1 MLGKMWRARKER
13 KANEAVVA
21 DNAGTMTPLDVRL
34 ASSIT
39 ISDLAYTLFKDLDT
53 DVYKGDTYT
62 IDYITEY
69 TVFDDLVMYR
79 IVVDDNCF
87 LLVVDDAEDGIP
99 DVMVFHKVYEGHPRN
114 TEEWDNWIHPTHG
127 MINSDSMDV
136 DGEPD
141 PYTEFWLSAQDVIAT
156 KYTHKGNSQKTYNH
170 KIFARPIEL
179 IDGEESE
186 EFLLAEVEDE
196 TKVCVYTGVTIP
208 TIELKIL

>member
-1 MLGKMWRARKER
+1 MLGKMWEARKER
-13 KANEAVVA
+13 KANEAIVA
-21 DNAGTMTPLDVRL
+21 NNAGTMTPLDVRL
-34 ASSIT
+34 ASSVT
-39 ISDLAYTLFKDLDT
+39 ISDLAYTMFKDLDT

-69 TVFDDLVMYR
+69 TVFDGVVMHR
-79 IVVDDNCF
+79 VVVDNNCF
-87 LLVVDDAEDGIP
+87 LLVVGDEGGIP
-99 DVMVFHKVYEGHPRN
+99 DVMVFHKVYEGHPS
-114 TEEWDNWIHPTHG
+114 TSEEWDNWIHPTHG

-141 PYTEFWLSAQDVIAT
+141 SYKEFWVASQDVVAT
-156 KYTHKGNSQKTYNH
+156 KYTHTGNSQKTYHH

-196 TKVCVYTGVTIP
+196 TKVCVYTGVAIP